1 MSDLPEW
8 KKLLQEPNAIGW
20 IGFFLLVVAIGAGT
34 LYFHEVRPPVPQGHP
49 VTAAQSGQG
58 K

>member
-34 LYFHEVRPPVPQGHP
+34 LYFHKVSTVPKSHP

-58 K
+58 N

>member
-20 IGFFLLVVAIGAGT
+20 IGFFVLVVAIGLGT
-34 LYFHEVRPPVPQGHP
+34 LYFHGAPAAPKGHAVPATHASQ
-49 VTAAQSGQG
+49 A

>member
-1 MSDLPEW
+1 MSDLPER

-20 IGFFLLVVAIGAGT
+20 IGFFLLVVAIGEGT
-34 LYFHEVRPPVPQGHP
+34 LYFHEVRPTSQSHP
-49 VTAAQSGQG
+49 VTATQSGQG

>member
-34 LYFHEVRPPVPQGHP
+34 LYFHGTPAAPKGHP
-49 VTAAQSGQG
+49 APATHTSQAN
-58 K
+58 

>member
-34 LYFHEVRPPVPQGHP
+34 LYFHKVSPAPQSHP
-49 VTAAQSGQG
+49 VTATHTGQG
-58 K
+58 Q

>member
-34 LYFHEVRPPVPQGHP
+34 LYFHGTPAAPKGHP
-49 VTAAQSGQG
+49 APATHTSQA

>member
-8 KKLLQEPNAIGW
+8 KKLMQEPNAIGW

-34 LYFHEVRPPVPQGHP
+34 LYFHEVSPVAHSHP
-49 VTAAQSGQG
+49 VMTTHTGQG